1 MRHLKIFI
9 FGFCLLLG
17 LSACTSH
24 TVDTS
29 TPEDSTEAFQHV
41 DSDSDTGSDS
51 EGSSDVD
58 TAVILDTQTETET
71 DTETET
77 ETDTETET
85 GTELNTDSTDVC
97 GSNAYVW
104 SKEDAADTDR
114 CFDISVRSGASMIDG
129 ELSKNVVRQILHCG
143 MVDAIKECYWNV
155 LQADSALEGRVSVN
169 FHIDASGS
177 VSSVEVASTTLQN
190 EIFLDCVMNRLSELI
205 FPAPEDGEIV
215 AVTYPFQVLLNTEG
229 DTDTNSCEID

>member
-1 MRHLKIFI
+1 MKIFI
-9 FGFCLLLG
+9 FCFCLLVG
-17 LSACTSH
+17 WSACTSH

-29 TPEDSTEAFQHV
+29 TPEGSTETLPHV
-41 DSDSDTGSDS
+41 DSGSETGSDS
-51 EGSSDVD
+51 EGSSDGD
-58 TAVILDTQTETET
+58 TALLPDTQTET
-71 DTETET
+71 DT

-85 GTELNTDSTDVC
+85 GTELDTDSTDVC

-104 SKEDAADTDR
+104 STEDAADTDQ
-114 CFDISVRSGASMIDG
+114 CFDISVRSGASTISG
-129 ELSKNVVRQILHCG
+129 ELSKEVVRQILHCG

-155 LQADSALEGRVSVN
+155 LQADSALEGRVAVN
-169 FHIDASGS
+169 FHIGARGS

-215 AVTYPFQVLLNTEG
+215 AVIYPFQVLLNTEG
-229 DTDTNSCEID
+229 DTGTDSCEID